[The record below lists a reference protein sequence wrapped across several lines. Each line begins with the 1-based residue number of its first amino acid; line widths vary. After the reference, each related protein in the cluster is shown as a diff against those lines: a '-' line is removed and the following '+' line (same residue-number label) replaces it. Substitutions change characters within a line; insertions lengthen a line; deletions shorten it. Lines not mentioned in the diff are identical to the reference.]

1 MTMKQRPVP
10 RVSEGTRG
18 GTWSTHVNVRELD
31 AYVTVTL
38 VLVQRARTSK
48 RWVAHQSE
56 PRLMRSILETAQA
69 TP

>member
-31 AYVTVTL
+31 ANITVTL

-56 PRLMRSILETAQA
+56 PHLMRSILETAQA
-69 TP
+69 TT